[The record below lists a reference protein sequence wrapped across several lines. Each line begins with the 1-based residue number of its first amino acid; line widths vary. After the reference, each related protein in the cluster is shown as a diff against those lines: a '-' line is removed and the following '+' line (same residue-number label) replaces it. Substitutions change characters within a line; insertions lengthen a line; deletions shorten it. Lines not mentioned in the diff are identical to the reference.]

1 MKKLFALVLA
11 LAMTLSLAACGGSSS
26 SSGTAEAPAADGSAA
41 AAETTAAPAGDS
53 THIYIFTASEDHGWT
68 GSVATFAK
76 EKAEEVN
83 AAGTYTAEVIT
94 ASDAADQIT
103 KLEDVVASGEENIA
117 IVIQPMDDTV
127 QSAIQQAVDAGI
139 PYVAFDRIID
149 AVAPSAVSNV
159 KGDNEG
165 IGAGSAAYFVSLGM
179 KPGDKVYVYEGD
191 TSSVTTL
198 RDQGFTKYLTGEL
211 EFDGAL
217 IDDAN
222 KWTEDDLNN
231 ITCSGA
237 MNWSRSTTKESF
249 ESLMGDNSNADI
261 KWIYAE
267 DDELSMGVFGT
278 LPVHGGTVEAFGHSV
293 PLNSIH
299 KAMKAKIAMLANN
312 RKENSVV
319 ADMNLLENMYLAEH
333 TLSTAKFHI
342 KKQEEQG
349 KFDRYKQL
357 LNIKAQSSADGIT
370 SLSGG
375 NQQKVFLAHWLN
387 TQAEILL
394 LDNPTQGID
403 VGAKEEIYA
412 LILELAKG
420 GKTILI
426 NTLEIPEIQKVADYC
441 AVFYEGTVVKLLPH
455 DEIDEKTVMLYST
468 GSGTQEEEAV

>member
-26 SSGTAEAPAADGSAA
+26 SSGGEAPSADGSAAAEAPAADGSAA
-41 AAETTAAPAGDS
+41 ATTTAGS
-53 THIYIFTASEDHGWT
+53 GTHIYVLTASEDHGWT

-76 EKAEEVN
+76 QKAEEVN

-94 ASDAADQIT
+94 AANAAEQIT
-103 KLEDVVASGEENIA
+103 KLEDIVASGEENIA
-117 IVIQPMDDTV
+117 VVIQPMDDTV
-127 QSAIQQAVDAGI
+127 QSAIQQVVDAGI

-222 KWTEDDLNN
+222 KWSEEDLKS
-231 ITCSGA
+231 ITYSGA

-249 ESLMGDNSNADI
+249 ESLMGDSSNADI

-267 DDELSMGVFGT
+267 DDELSMGVFEA
-278 LPVHGGTVEAFGHSV
+278 LAGGGIDEATKTAFLGNA
-293 PLNSIH
+293 PAITGCGG
-299 KAMKAKIAMLANN
+299 
-312 RKENSVV
+312 
-319 ADMNLLENMYLAEH
+319 LAEMYDVIRGNNYADIAGQFSGVCSV
-333 TLSTAKFHI
+333 TYSPAMIQTAIQDMVDKLD
-342 KKQEEQG
+342 G
-349 KFDRYKQL
+349 KDV
-357 LNIKAQSSADGIT
+357 
-370 SLSGG
+370 
-375 NQQKVFLAHWLN
+375 QQDHVIACEN
-387 TQAEILL
+387 
-394 LDNPTQGID
+394 
-403 VGAKEEIYA
+403 
-412 LILELAKG
+412 
-420 GKTILI
+420 
-426 NTLEIPEIQKVADYC
+426 
-441 AVFYEGTVVKLLPH
+441 VVKDNVDNYP
-455 DEIDEKTVMLYST
+455 SF
-468 GSGTQEEEAV
+468 

>member
-26 SSGTAEAPAADGSAA
+26 SSGGEAPSADGSAAAEAPAADGSAA
-41 AAETTAAPAGDS
+41 ATTTAGS
-53 THIYIFTASEDHGWT
+53 GTHIYVLTASEDHGWT

-76 EKAEEVN
+76 QKAEEVN

-94 ASDAADQIT
+94 AANAAEQIT
-103 KLEDVVASGEENIA
+103 KLEDIVASGEENIA
-117 IVIQPMDDTV
+117 VVIQPMDDTV
-127 QSAIQQAVDAGI
+127 QSAIQQVVDAGI

-222 KWTEDDLNN
+222 KWSEEDLKS
-231 ITCSGA
+231 ITYSGA

-249 ESLMGDNSNADI
+249 ESLMGDSSNADI

-267 DDELSMGVFGT
+267 DDELSMGVFEA
-278 LPVHGGTVEAFGHSV
+278 LAGGGIDEATKTAFLGNA
-293 PLNSIH
+293 PAITGCGG
-299 KAMKAKIAMLANN
+299 
-312 RKENSVV
+312 
-319 ADMNLLENMYLAEH
+319 LAEMYDVIRGNSYADIAGQFSGVCSV
-333 TLSTAKFHI
+333 TYSPAMIQTAIQDMVDKLD
-342 KKQEEQG
+342 G
-349 KFDRYKQL
+349 KEV
-357 LNIKAQSSADGIT
+357 
-370 SLSGG
+370 
-375 NQQKVFLAHWLN
+375 QQDHVIACEN
-387 TQAEILL
+387 
-394 LDNPTQGID
+394 
-403 VGAKEEIYA
+403 
-412 LILELAKG
+412 
-420 GKTILI
+420 
-426 NTLEIPEIQKVADYC
+426 
-441 AVFYEGTVVKLLPH
+441 VVKDNVDNYP
-455 DEIDEKTVMLYST
+455 SF
-468 GSGTQEEEAV
+468 